1 MLNLD
6 DMLFP
11 LEPIC
16 GNRAELCE
24 NVVESLANYLPY
36 FKQLYKVV
44 EFLSLVKVQLLVL
57 QDILL
62 QNV

>member
-6 DMLFP
+6 DMLLP

-16 GNRAELCE
+16 GNGAKFCE
-24 NVVESLANYLPY
+24 NIIESLANYLPY
-36 FKQLYKVV
+36 FKQLNKVV